1 MSVPKELEY
10 ILDLVKEPEIVRQM
24 LDVPEGYRVVKI
36 TDEFREGGPVII
48 SKEKILTPEEERRN
62 KERIENVAYEVAV
75 ETAKQM
81 LGMV

>member
-10 ILDLVKEPEIVRQM
+10 ILDLVKEPEIVKKM
-24 LDVPEGYRVVKI
+24 LDVPEGYRVVNI
-36 TDEFREGGPVII
+36 TDEFLEGGPVII

-62 KERIENVAYEVAV
+62 RERIENVAYEVAV